1 MSPIYLRERAARGGG
16 GYGGGGILNYNGCG
30 RGEDFS
36 WTSSMDDP
44 LVKFGW
50 DMGWVSLQ
58 LDMTLNTFT

>member
-16 GYGGGGILNYNGCG
+16 ILNYDGCG

-44 LVKFGW
+44 LVKFG
-50 DMGWVSLQ
+50 
-58 LDMTLNTFT
+58 